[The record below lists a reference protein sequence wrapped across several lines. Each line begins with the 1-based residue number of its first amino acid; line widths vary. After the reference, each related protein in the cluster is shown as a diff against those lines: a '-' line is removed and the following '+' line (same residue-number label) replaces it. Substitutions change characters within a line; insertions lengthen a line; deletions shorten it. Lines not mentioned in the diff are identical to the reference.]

1 MRQFVE
7 YFINQEIINKKNLS
21 FIKSLYF
28 SFIVLLAMHS
38 IYYKHLPKT
47 WRFILF
53 AYNNFIKSNLF
64 LWVF

>member
-7 YFINQEIINKKNLS
+7 YFINQEIILKNLS
-21 FIKSLYF
+21 LKKSWYF